1 VSIEQQAASLMA
13 RLRHAGQRG
22 LPESELG
29 ATGTD
34 AGEVAAALAGLR
46 AEGRA
51 VLSAR
56 RWYAVDGVRWW
67 PGTFTRRGRAG
78 GVVRRAAPA
87 TEAGRR
93 RGGRNAAKGP
103 DEVFVPERD
112 RGGARQGDFVL
123 VRPAR
128 SAPGRAVRKGELP
141 LAAVAGVLRRARRR
155 MVGELVPD
163 ESSRRRLVVRPWDA
177 DQWFDAGDV
186 RVEGARDLAPGTWVV
201 LELGENRRDGSIPA
215 RVTEVLGTLEEP
227 GTDIAVVLRH
237 FEIVESFPDDV
248 LAEAAQLPSE
258 PGPEDWSGRVD
269 LRDRLAVTIDG
280 EHARDFD
287 DAIEVRRTRGGFS
300 ARVHIA
306 DVAHY
311 VRVGSAID
319 REASRRG
326 TSVYFPERAVH
337 MLPGALSEQLC
348 SLKPGVDRLALTVE
362 LRFDQDGRRTSSK
375 FSRSVI
381 RSRARLTYRQ
391 VEDYLRGTAGGGA
404 ARLPDEVARLL
415 DAARLLASRLLDW
428 RQDRGA
434 IDFLLPE
441 VELRIDEMGAIVHIE
456 QAERLE
462 SQRVIEELMIAA
474 NEAVGEELARR
485 IDPDTGPPALYR
497 VHPAPRPDDIEPL
510 ARLAV
515 ALGLDAPRLE
525 PGGSLEAGELARML
539 RSARQRG
546 GAGVLEQLT
555 LRAMSRAVYA
565 PSCDGHFA
573 LAAPYYCHFTSP
585 IRRYPDLVDHRRIT
599 ELLGAAPA
607 PARGA
612 AVESPA
618 ELARRLSDRE
628 RVAEAAERA
637 LRRWKKVRY
646 LEDRTGSE
654 WQGTITG
661 VESFGVFVML
671 GELGIDG
678 LISVE
683 RLDDDF
689 YEHDPDHLEL
699 VGRRHGRRLRLG
711 DSVRVR
717 VAAVDPARRRVDL
730 ALAADAKE

>member
-1 VSIEQQAASLMA
+1 MSIEEQAASVMA

-29 ATGTD
+29 GTGTD
-34 AGEVAAALAGLR
+34 EGDVAAALAGLR
-46 AEGRA
+46 TEGRA
-51 VLSAR
+51 VLWAR
-56 RWYAVDGVRWW
+56 RWYAVDDVRWW

-78 GVVRRAAPA
+78 GVVRRATPAP
-87 TEAGRR
+87 EAGRR
-93 RGGRNAAKGP
+93 HGARNPARGP

-123 VRPAR
+123 VRPGK
-128 SAPGRAVRKGELP
+128 SAPGRAARKGELP
-141 LAAVAGVLRRARRR
+141 LAVVVAVLRRVHRR
-155 MVGELVPD
+155 MVGELVRD
-163 ESSRRRLVVRPWDA
+163 EGSRRKLVVRPWDA

-248 LAEAAQLPSE
+248 LAEAAKLPPE
-258 PGPEDWSGRVD
+258 PGPKDWAGRLD

-287 DAIEVRRTRGGFS
+287 DAIEVRRTRGGFL

-391 VEDYLRGTAGGGA
+391 VEDYLQGTAGA
-404 ARLPDEVARLL
+404 PRLPDEVARLL

-474 NEAVGEELARR
+474 NEAVGENLARR
-485 IDPDTGPPALYR
+485 IDPDAGPPALYR

-515 ALGLDAPRLE
+515 ALGVDPPRLE

-539 RSARQRG
+539 RSARERG

-585 IRRYPDLVDHRRIT
+585 IRRYPDLVDHRRMT

-607 PARGA
+607 LARDT

-654 WQGTITG
+654 WSGTITG

-689 YEHDPDHLEL
+689 YEHDPDNLEL
-699 VGRRHGRRLRLG
+699 VGRRRGRRLRLG
-711 DSVRVR
+711 DSIRVR
-717 VAAVDPARRRVDL
+717 VAAVDIARRRVDL
-730 ALAADAKE
+730 ALAEEATH